1 MIPRLFRPYRGD
13 VKNWK
18 RGRVWVV
25 RTSYS
30 ISPARL
36 KSPGF
41 RTSPASHPPLHA
53 TIIHPHSLLIRSHQH
68 PKSHVNRPIITRHLP
83 YLRTRKTPILT
94 PDFVSGK
101 QRIIVIKYFASIV
114 IFIPIFTQVC
124 LDRRII
130 ASKKRHRNA

>member
-1 MIPRLFRPYRGD
+1 MNPILFRPYRGD

-41 RTSPASHPPLHA
+41 RTSPASRSHPPRNN
-53 TIIHPHSLLIRSHQH
+53 HPSSFALNSQSPAH
-68 PKSHVNRPIITRHLP
+68 KIT
-83 YLRTRKTPILT
+83 
-94 PDFVSGK
+94 
-101 QRIIVIKYFASIV
+101 
-114 IFIPIFTQVC
+114 C
-124 LDRRII
+124 
-130 ASKKRHRNA
+130 